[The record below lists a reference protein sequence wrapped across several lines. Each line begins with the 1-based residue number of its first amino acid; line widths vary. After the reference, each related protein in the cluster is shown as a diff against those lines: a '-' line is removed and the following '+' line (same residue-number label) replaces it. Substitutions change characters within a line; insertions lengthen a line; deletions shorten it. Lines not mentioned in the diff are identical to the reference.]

1 MNLSKKL
8 DLTTLRAVTES
19 FSKAR
24 IMCIGDVVLDRF
36 IYGSISRMS
45 SEAPI
50 PVVVEDHRKSML
62 GCAGNAAANI
72 ASLGGNVH
80 LISTVGN
87 DDEAAAL
94 RNIAKETLGSDIG
107 LVTDDTKPTTLKTR
121 ILSNTTQVA
130 RFDREV
136 KTDISHEAFEEI
148 TKVIKKHIEN
158 TDELI
163 LV

>member
-50 PVVVEDHRKSML
+50 PVVKLVRTTKLQNSERDDGIGRRL
-62 GCAGNAAANI
+62 GPEPRDLPEELRPSSSQVI
-72 ASLGGNVH
+72 DVVRQH
-80 LISTVGN
+80 LVK
-87 DDEAAAL
+87 
-94 RNIAKETLGSDIG
+94 R
-107 LVTDDTKPTTLKTR
+107 V
-121 ILSNTTQVA
+121 VA
-130 RFDREV
+130 
-136 KTDISHEAFEEI
+136 
-148 TKVIKKHIEN
+148 
-158 TDELI
+158 
-163 LV
+163 